1 MNQKATQKKPS
12 EILPSLLGCYQDIL
26 LNNTKRRRP
35 FGFKGQLEI
44 ADRLGPAF
52 GREMIFSL
60 CANHHFEN
68 IARMREDLKLRI
80 LA

>member
-52 GREMIFSL
+52 GREMIYSF
-60 CANHHFEN
+60 NDR
-68 IARMREDLKLRI
+68 RMRRTNIRFEFIMCKPSL
-80 LA
+80 